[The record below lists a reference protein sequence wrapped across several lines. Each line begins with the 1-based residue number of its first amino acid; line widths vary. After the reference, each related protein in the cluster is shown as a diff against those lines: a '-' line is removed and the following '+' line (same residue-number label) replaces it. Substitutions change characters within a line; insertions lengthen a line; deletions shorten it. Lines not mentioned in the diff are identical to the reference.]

1 MKALSYLMITRF
13 KNRILSLKKKP
24 ALLVL
29 YLIIF
34 AFIVFSVV
42 VVLVLNKD
50 MKQMNFADERIL
62 LLILAGLGLFYLWMF
77 TSTGLSTGS
86 SLFTMPDVGLLF
98 VAPISS
104 KKILLY
110 GLISTLGKSLLA
122 SIFIFYQI
130 GNLKTN
136 FGYGMKEI
144 VALFLIFAFMVLFCQ
159 LLSIGIYI
167 FSNGKPE
174 RKRLV
179 WTLLYSLFGIL
190 IIGALSIQR
199 QEQTG
204 LLQAFLGLMDQNWF
218 GYVPITGW
226 VVMFFQ
232 GVVHNSIPMILIPL
246 ILFFV
251 FGAMILSL
259 LTMGTADYYEDV
271 LVSTETT
278 FNTLNAAKEGRSI
291 PKANGKKIKIKDN
304 EQGINHGVGANTF
317 LYKHI
322 LEMRRKSRIIFI
334 DSYTIF
340 LMLGA
345 GVAGYYFNRFEA
357 PSAAAY
363 GILGTAVYM
372 QFIFS
377 MMGKLKAELTKPYIY
392 LIPEKSFKK
401 VFAASLTSLIKH
413 GVDGVLMFL
422 IVIILGGT
430 DPLTGL
436 FSAIA
441 YTSSGAVFVAL
452 TILYQRVLGGQPNKI
467 VQTFLGLG
475 LLFVIMGPAIGVSVV
490 AAILLPASLIFLC
503 TVPFSIFCLGIAG
516 VVLLACGNL
525 IDRSEYTG
533 KA

>member
-29 YLIIF
+29 YL
-34 AFIVFSVV
+34 FILACVVFSVV
-42 VVLVLNKD
+42 ILLVVNKD

-62 LLILAGLGLFYLWMF
+62 LLILAGLGLLYLWMF
-77 TSTGLSTGS
+77 TNTGLSTGS

-104 KKILLY
+104 KKILFY
-110 GLISTLGKSLLA
+110 GLINTLGKSLLG

-130 GNLKTN
+130 GNLKSN
-136 FGYGMKEI
+136 FGYGFKEI
-144 VALFLIFAFMVLFCQ
+144 FALFLIFALMVLFCQ

-167 FSNGKPE
+167 FSNGNPY
-174 RKRLV
+174 RKKLV
-179 WTLLYSLFGIL
+179 LIMLYSLVGVIL
-190 IIGALSIQR
+190 VGAFMIQK

-204 LLQAFLGLMDQNWF
+204 IMQAVLSMMDQSWF
-218 GYVPITGW
+218 GYVPVAGW
-226 VVMFFQ
+226 VTMFFQ
-232 GVVHNSIPMILIPL
+232 GVVQSSLPMILIPI

-251 FGAMILSL
+251 FGGMIVSL

-278 FNTLNAAKEGRSI
+278 FNTLSAAKEGRSI

-304 EQGINHGVGANTF
+304 EQGIKHGIGANTF

-322 LEMRRKSRIIFI
+322 LEMRRKSRIIFV
-334 DSYTIF
+334 DKYTLF
-340 LMLGA
+340 LVLSS
-345 GVAGYYFNRFEA
+345 GVAGYYFNRFNA

-377 MMGKLKAELTKPYIY
+377 MMGKLKIELTKPYIY
-392 LIPEKSFKK
+392 LIPEKSIRK
-401 VFAASLTSLIKH
+401 VFAASLSSLIKH
-413 GVDGVLMFL
+413 GIDGILMFL
-422 IVIILGGT
+422 ILVLLGGT

-441 YTSSGAVFVAL
+441 YASSGAVFVAL
-452 TILYQRVLGGQPNKI
+452 TILYQRVLGGQPNKL
-467 VQTFLGLG
+467 VQMFLGLG
-475 LLFVIMGPAIGVSVV
+475 LLAAVMGPAIAVTII
-490 AAILLPASLIFLC
+490 AAILLPKALVFLC
-503 TVPFSIFCLGIAG
+503 TLPFSIFCLAIAG
-516 VVLLACGNL
+516 AIFLACGNL
-525 IDRSEYTG
+525 IDKSEYTG
-533 KA
+533 RV